1 MRHNRNGRRNS
12 VTAANEKPTPA
23 RGRRSVTRRGSRN
36 RTNRASTSVPGAT
49 VTAYSHRE
57 VDMEA
62 IGWGG
67 LLLLMFLA
75 AVVGRAFWGDKQ

>member
-1 MRHNRNGRRNS
+1 MRHNREVAVTLSRLIPGS
-12 VTAANEKPTPA
+12 VRQRADAEPTQSRAN
-23 RGRRSVTRRGSRN
+23 RN

-49 VTAYSHRE
+49 VAAYSHRE

-67 LLLLMFLA
+67 LLFLMFLA
-75 AVVGRAFWGDKQ
+75 AIIGGHFWGDK

>member
-1 MRHNRNGRRNS
+1 M
-12 VTAANEKPTPA
+12 
-23 RGRRSVTRRGSRN
+23 
-36 RTNRASTSVPGAT
+36 PGAT
-49 VTAYSHRE
+49 VAAYSHRE

-75 AVVGRAFWGDKQ
+75 AVFGRAFWGDK

>member
-1 MRHNRNGRRNS
+1 M
-12 VTAANEKPTPA
+12 
-23 RGRRSVTRRGSRN
+23 
-36 RTNRASTSVPGAT
+36 PGAT

-75 AVVGRAFWGDKQ
+75 AIIGGHFWGDK

>member
-1 MRHNRNGRRNS
+1 MRHNRYGRRNS
-12 VTAANEKPTPA
+12 VTAAIENPTPA
-23 RGRRSVTRRGSRN
+23 RGRRSVTRRGRRN

-49 VTAYSHRE
+49 VAAYSNTE

-75 AVVGRAFWGDKQ
+75 AVFGRAFWEDKQ